1 MKKYS
6 TLMID
11 LDGTLLDIEV
21 AFFMG
26 PMVEAMHGCFE
37 DYLDK
42 HTFTDGLFMGIEAI
56 MTSPRLHGQTNL
68 DGFTDTFSRLTG
80 MNPVIVEG
88 RFDRFYSEVF
98 PNLNSYAR
106 PREGAGRFV
115 KEADKNGYRLVLA
128 TNPIFPTSA
137 VMERLKWA
145 EVDPGLFEFIP
156 GLETM
161 GSCKP
166 QVAFFQELTD
176 RLDADPATCLM
187 IGNDVQQ
194 DLAAS
199 NAGMDTFLVE
209 GQVVDRGTGGQMPD
223 AKGTLDDLGRMLG
236 LDQGPRSKIQG
247 PK

>member
-1 MKKYS
+1 MRSLRIPEMKKYS

-21 AFFMG
+21 AFFLG

-37 DYLDK
+37 GLL
-42 HTFTDGLFMGIEAI
+42 TRELFTDSFFKGIEEI
-56 MTSPRLHGQTNL
+56 IETPRSNGETNQE
-68 DGFTDTFSRLTG
+68 GFTSSFSRTAQLSPG
-80 MNPVIVEG
+80 EVEN
-88 RFDRFYSEVF
+88 RFEMFYQEVF
-98 PNLNSYAR
+98 PALNSHAR
-106 PREGAGRFV
+106 PRDGARQFV
-115 KEADKNGYRLVLA
+115 RSASEKGYRLVLA
-128 TNPIFPTSA
+128 TNPIFPTVA
-137 VMERLKWA
+137 VMERLSWA
-145 EVDPGLFEFIP
+145 EVDPGLFEFVP

-166 QVAFFQELTD
+166 QVAYFEELVD

-209 GQVVDRGTGGQMPD
+209 GQIVDRGTGGFEPD
-223 AKGTLDDLGRMLG
+223 ARGSFSDLAELLG
-236 LDQGPRSKIQG
+236 LD
-247 PK
+247 